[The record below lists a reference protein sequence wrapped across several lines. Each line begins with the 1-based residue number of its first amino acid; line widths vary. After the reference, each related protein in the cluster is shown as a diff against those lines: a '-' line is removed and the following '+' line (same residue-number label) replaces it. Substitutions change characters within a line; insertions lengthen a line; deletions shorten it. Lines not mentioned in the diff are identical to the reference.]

1 MNQYQELAAQLLKYE
16 LDPQQ
21 DQVCLSLY
29 QPNKNYSK
37 QQIFQQT
44 KSLFLKALREDDE
57 LKHINNQA
65 QLLDSIREKIM
76 NLETLLNGIAAFMRL
91 SFNGS
96 KAKLINEL
104 YLVPL
109 GEKPV
114 RDYFTGPRFDVD
126 QLFMA
131 ANSAANALVVDLKRK
146 ECFIYAYFKGQFEQ
160 IDILVNEHIE
170 EEADEYLQKFTPLKW
185 GEGVI
190 HSTGS
195 DKFDRR
201 MLKQN
206 ELFLQDVI
214 KKIKDY
220 PYSYKHLLYFYTNS
234 FAPFIGSYLE
244 ELDDDLPDSDLVMV
258 EKNIKKREL
267 FKKEAQKVLTEYI
280 NQKKLQII
288 EELEDDYYAVVENW
302 KAIAEAVRNGQVR
315 KLIIRPNL
323 SLQGYVTDDGLVYIN
338 QPEIEAKQVD
348 NLIPWLVAAVTQ
360 QKGEVIVFAEDEFK
374 GRPHK
379 LAQLRYKLN
388 KQEKIHAA

>member
-44 KSLFLKALREDDE
+44 KSLFLKALREDEE
-57 LKHINNQA
+57 LKHVNNQA

-91 SFNGS
+91 SVNGS
-96 KAKLINEL
+96 RAKLINGL

-131 ANSAANALVVDLKRK
+131 ANSTANALVVDLKRK

-160 IDILVNEHIE
+160 IDHLENEHIE

-220 PYSYKHLLYFYTNS
+220 PYSFQHLLCFYTNS
-234 FAPFIGSYLE
+234 FSPFIGSYLE
-244 ELDDDLPDSDLVMV
+244 ELDDDLFDSDLVMV

-267 FKKEAQKVLTEYI
+267 FKKEAQKVLTKHI

-323 SLQGYVTDDGLVYIN
+323 SLQGYVTNDGLVYIN

-348 NLIPWLVAAVTQ
+348 NLIPWLVAAVTE
-360 QKGEVIVFAEDEFK
+360 QKGEVIVFTEDEFK